1 MWLLLNFRFSYHNF
15 NENYL
20 SLSVGVFSFL
30 QIFPVFNSSAA
41 ERANLQNEIERMKEL
56 LHTYETSIQRKDQVI
71 SNLTQALGKQRDK
84 QEAMRTFSEW
94 KVQHVDL
101 KREVSQGEREVN
113 QGGVDIAKPW
123 SQTMAEDYDP
133 HHVLAMV
140 KRRGFLVFHLFYW
153 PVWMKHG
160 QKKYHWFHRSTQL
173 QNCIPF
179 MLMMQKW

>member
-1 MWLLLNFRFSYHNF
+1 MKNGLWRFSSWEADVLHSKRCDYCWINYRFSYHNF
-15 NENYL
+15 DENYL

-30 QIFPVFNSSAA
+30 QIFPVFDSSAA

-101 KREVSQGEREVN
+101 KREVSQG
-113 QGGVDIAKPW
+113 GVDIVNPW
-123 SQTMAEDYDP
+123 SQTTAECMILTMFWP
-133 HHVLAMV
+133 WL
-140 KRRGFLVFHLFYW
+140 KKEGFLVFHY
-153 PVWMKHG
+153 
-160 QKKYHWFHRSTQL
+160 
-173 QNCIPF
+173 
-179 MLMMQKW
+179 

>member
-15 NENYL
+15 DENYL
-20 SLSVGVFSFL
+20 SFLVRVFSCL
-30 QIFPVFNSSAA
+30 QIFPVFDSSAA

-101 KREVSQGEREVN
+101 KREVSQGE
-113 QGGVDIAKPW
+113 VDMANPW
-123 SQTMAEDYDP
+123 SQTTAEMYDP

-140 KRRGFLVFHLFYW
+140 KKRIFPGVSFILLTNVNKAWSEILSLVSPKCPIAELPSIYADDAKMVKFCN
-153 PVWMKHG
+153 G
-160 QKKYHWFHRSTQL
+160 
-173 QNCIPF
+173 
-179 MLMMQKW
+179 